1 MEILVFGAS
10 GRVGRRICEYA
21 SNDGH
26 RVTAFVRDGVTAP
39 TGCSVVEGD
48 VTDADAVA
56 AAVPGHDAVCLAI
69 SPDED
74 REPSVLTLGVRHI
87 LTAMTE
93 SGVDRLVTVAAA
105 GILQATPHRLRL
117 DTPEF
122 SDQLRGV
129 ASAHRK
135 VFDRLRDSNVDWT
148 LVCPPQMPD
157 GTPTN
162 HYRTAVDYLPDG
174 GQSVS
179 TGDVA
184 AFLYETL
191 VDDRHHCER
200 VGIAY

>member
-1 MEILVFGAS
+1 MDILVFGAS
-10 GRVGRRICEYA
+10 GRVGRRICDYA

-26 RVTAFVRDGVTAP
+26 AVTAFVRDTATAP
-39 TGCSVVEGD
+39 AGSRVVEGD
-48 VTDADAVA
+48 VTDAEAVA

-69 SPDED
+69 GPDEG
-74 REPSVLTLGVRHI
+74 ETPTVLSVGVENV
-87 LTAMTE
+87 LAAMAAN
-93 SGVDRLVTVAAA
+93 GVDRLVTVAAA
-105 GILQATPHRLRL
+105 GILQATPNRLRL

-122 SDQLRGV
+122 PDHLRQIATAHHDV
-129 ASAHRK
+129 YERLQAST
-135 VFDRLRDSNVDWT
+135 VDWT
-148 LVCPPQMPD
+148 LVCPPQMPE

-191 VDDRHHCER
+191 VENRHRRER